1 MALKDEYI
9 GRIDEALTVGD
20 EREMGELVKEI
31 VAVFANADQHIKVGL
46 DRYISR
52 VIAVGQQVVYDNKG
66 DLAKL
71 RGKLVCLREAELREL
86 EADPARL
93 AFAGVD
99 DDLAECSRLLEH
111 GTEAEARSFV
121 DRMVQVY
128 QDDIKTIIV
137 GLSGYGLGQEDAT
150 YQEDLGCIRDHLR
163 HYRVKLAA
171 YFAKGA
177 QNSVSVHASAVNQ
190 NSIENVLTITQMA
203 EQIQAIPESVLSEDL
218 KNELKL
224 LLLDIDSA
232 RGKSKKDAE
241 GKLKKVLD
249 WLADKGVDVALAAL
263 PYVLNVLQ
271 TLA

>member
-31 VAVFANADQHIKVGL
+31 VAVFVNADQHIKVGL

-137 GLSGYGLGQEDAT
+137 GLSGYGLGREDAT

-171 YFAKGA
+171 DFAKGA

-190 NSIENVLTITQMA
+190 NSIENVLTITQTA
-203 EQIQAIPESVLSEDL
+203 EQIQAIPESVLSDDL
-218 KNELKL
+218 KSELKL
-224 LLLDIDSA
+224 LLLDMDSA